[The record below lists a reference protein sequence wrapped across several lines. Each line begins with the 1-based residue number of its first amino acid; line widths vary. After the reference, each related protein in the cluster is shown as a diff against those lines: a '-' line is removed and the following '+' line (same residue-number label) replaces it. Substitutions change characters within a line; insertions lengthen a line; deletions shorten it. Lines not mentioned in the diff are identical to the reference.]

1 MDRSPVFLSLI
12 SDYNWIFTWWTLKAT
27 FSISEFPLKFCLL
40 DFAKVPEV
48 SEKATFLYYL
58 KRKYLDTSI
67 TDYWF
72 QLQYHTSP
80 SISSEQGRWLQKLYN
95 LWHHLYARQ
104 CLPVKLHLFRKKKNK
119 NIRSKSPWRNGEWAF
134 THYVRDC
141 KLQIL

>member
-1 MDRSPVFLSLI
+1 M
-12 SDYNWIFTWWTLKAT
+12 
-27 FSISEFPLKFCLL
+27 

-80 SISSEQGRWLQKLYN
+80 SISSEQGR
-95 LWHHLYARQ
+95 
-104 CLPVKLHLFRKKKNK
+104 
-119 NIRSKSPWRNGEWAF
+119 
-134 THYVRDC
+134 
-141 KLQIL
+141 